1 MLLSSPTLLDTFG
14 PRLRSTISV
23 WTTNPRTSSDLP
35 SDSSG
40 IPITRVSITLVRTRC
55 PGVPVKLCTC
65 RARLSL
71 SDASIVTAVS
81 FCCRRAFSCWVAAA
95 ICSRSSGVDTVVHAR
110 GATRYACSLQVP
122 ALDPS
127 FDRSSWLATTF
138 PHDTLVTCV
147 PWSSH
152 RSARF
157 PWDTKVY
164 GSATILWV
172 SAHDVTR
179 RTCTL
184 FFCADERSLWATT
197 RDVVSRQSTLHRDD
211 HMWSDRKK
219 ELVHFSIC
227 ACHPW
232 LRVARGGLRIVTHTF
247 RKIMEIVEE
256 FFEKSYNN
264 NGKLEIVDD
273 FAWRTQ
279 NFGHLQRFRIFMFFF
294 VCAPSFS
301 IFIFFICSFFFFFF
315 IFSFSNRPS
324 RRQNSHP
331 KKVDKFLLQKKTIVF
346 SENLR
351 LRVSMWWRFRFH
363 VFFFFFFHF
372 RSFFLKRCFFFSFFC
387 CIPSK
392 NSHCWHQYLSFN
404 CRCFFR
410 SRCSK
415 EMPCHD
421 DIRRDSW
428 EWVAP
433 LAWERAWFNSPEWRW
448 KLSAC

>member
-35 SDSSG
+35 SDWSG
-40 IPITRVSITLVRTRC
+40 IPITRVSITLVCTRC

-81 FCCRRAFSCWVAAA
+81 CCCRRAFSCWVAAA
-95 ICSRSSGVDTVVHAR
+95 ICSRSSGVDMVVHAR

-127 FDRSSWLATTF
+127 FDRSILFATTF

-219 ELVHFSIC
+219 ELVHFLIC

-232 LRVARGGLRIVTHTF
+232 LRVAHGGLRIVTHTF
-247 RKIMEIVEE
+247 RKIMEIIEGFHSKKVTTTTVNLKSSMILREE
-256 FFEKSYNN
+256 PRTLDIFK
-264 NGKLEIVDD
+264 D
-273 FAWRTQ
+273 FA
-279 NFGHLQRFRIFMFFF
+279 FSCFFSF
-294 VCAPSFS
+294 VPFPFFS
-301 IFIFFICSFFFFFF
+301 IFHFFICSFFLFFFLHFFFF
-315 IFSFSNRPS
+315 QSSEQTPKFA
-324 RRQNSHP
+324 P
-331 KKVDKFLLQKKTIVF
+331 KK
-346 SENLR
+346 
-351 LRVSMWWRFRFH
+351 
-363 VFFFFFFHF
+363 
-372 RSFFLKRCFFFSFFC
+372 
-387 CIPSK
+387 
-392 NSHCWHQYLSFN
+392 
-404 CRCFFR
+404 
-410 SRCSK
+410 
-415 EMPCHD
+415 
-421 DIRRDSW
+421 RR
-428 EWVAP
+428 
-433 LAWERAWFNSPEWRW
+433 
-448 KLSAC
+448 